1 MLNKIIES
9 PDFIEVGEKIREHR
23 KALGLSQAQLAERTN
38 LSNNTV
44 SRIESAQVMLSAENL
59 FLMAE
64 ALGVTPNDISP
75 TRLQYKKKQ
84 NSLSLLDE
92 KYAKLTPDKQK
103 LVMVSISAMIDGF
116 LHNPRP

>member
-9 PDFIEVGEKIREHR
+9 PDFIEVGERIREHR

-84 NSLSLLDE
+84 STLSLLDE

-103 LVMVSISAMIDGF
+103 LVMASISAMIDGF
-116 LHNPRP
+116 LHSPRS

>member
-1 MLNKIIES
+1 MLNKVIES
-9 PDFIEVGEKIREHR
+9 PDFIEVGEKIREYR
-23 KALGLSQAQLAERTN
+23 RALGLSQSQLGDRTN

-75 TRLQYKKKQ
+75 SRLQRKKP
-84 NSLSLLDE
+84 SLSPLDE
-92 KYAKLTPDKQK
+92 KFCKLTPEKQR
-103 LVMVSISAMIDGF
+103 LVMSSISAMIDGF
-116 LHNPRP
+116 LLSSGQQ